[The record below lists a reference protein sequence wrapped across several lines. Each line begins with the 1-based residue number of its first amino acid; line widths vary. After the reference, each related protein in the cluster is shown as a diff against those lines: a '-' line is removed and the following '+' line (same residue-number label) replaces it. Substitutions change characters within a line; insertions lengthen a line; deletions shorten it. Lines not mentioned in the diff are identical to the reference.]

1 MLATKRPLFLIAG
14 CLFLFCLVEAG
25 CKSGAPGGSMG
36 PMGAMGPPNVSVI
49 ALEPHSLALTTE
61 LPGRVTAYLTAEIR
75 PQVNGIIKS
84 RQFKEGALVQAGQVL
99 YTIDPA
105 PYEAT
110 LAQSK
115 ANLASAQASVPALQ
129 AKVDRYR
136 DLLVI
141 HAVGQQDYDDALS
154 SLQQAQATVESDKA
168 AVETARINLS
178 YTPIRSPITGRI
190 GKSEVTVGGLVSS
203 YQTTVLALVQ
213 QIEPVY
219 VDVVE
224 SNAELLQ
231 LRKALEA
238 GNMRSD
244 AAAQHKVKLYL
255 EDGSLYPQ
263 SGTFEF
269 QDVTVGTSTGS
280 VTVRMTFPNR
290 NQILLPGMYVRAV
303 VEEGIQQ
310 NAILVPQQAVS
321 RDSKGTPYAW
331 IVDKDGKAERRNLEL
346 DRTVGNQWLVSKGLN
361 PSDQLIV
368 EGGDRVQ
375 AGMPVHAMQYQQ
387 STGQGSQNSTSQP
400 SVRPNQKAGIHV

>member
-1 MLATKRPLFLIAG
+1 MFAAKRPSFLIAG
-14 CLFLFCLVEAG
+14 CLFLLCLVEAG
-25 CKSGAPGGSMG
+25 CKSGSPGA
-36 PMGAMGPPNVSVI
+36 PMGAMGVPNVSVI
-49 ALEPHSLALTTE
+49 VLQPHPLALTTE
-61 LPGRVTAYLTAEIR
+61 LPGRVAAYLTAEIR
-75 PQVNGIIKS
+75 PQVSGIIKS
-84 RQFKEGALVQAGQVL
+84 RQFEEGALVQAGQVL
-99 YTIDPA
+99 YMIDSA

-115 ANLASAQASVPALQ
+115 ANLASAEASVPALQ

-154 SLQQAQATVESDKA
+154 SLQQAQATVDSDKA

-190 GKSEVTVGGLVSS
+190 GKSEVTVGGLVSA
-203 YQTTVLALVQ
+203 YQSTVLATVQ

-219 VDVVE
+219 VDVVQ
-224 SNAELLQ
+224 SNAELLR
-231 LRKALEA
+231 LRKALES
-238 GNMRSD
+238 GNMHSD
-244 AAAQHKVKLYL
+244 GSARHKVKLYL

-263 SGTFEF
+263 NGTFEF

-303 VEEGIQQ
+303 VEEGIKP
-310 NAILVPQQAVS
+310 NAILVPQQAVV

-331 IVDKDGKAERRNLEL
+331 VVNKEGKAERRDLEL
-346 DRTVGNQWLVSKGLN
+346 DRTVGNQWLVNTGLN
-361 PSDQLIV
+361 PSDQVIV

-375 AGMPVHAMQYQQ
+375 MGMPVHAVQYQQ
-387 STGQGSQNSTSQP
+387 SSGQPAQTSRNQL
-400 SVRPNQKAGIHV
+400 SVPANQRAGAHV

>member
-1 MLATKRPLFLIAG
+1 MFSATRPLFVLAG
-14 CLFLFCLVEAG
+14 CLSLFCLVDAG
-25 CKSGAPGGSMG
+25 CKSNPAGP
-36 PMGAMGPPNVSVI
+36 PMGVMGAPNVSVI
-49 ALEPHSLALTTE
+49 ALEPRPLVLTTE
-61 LPGRVTAYLTAEIR
+61 LPGRVAAYLTAEIR
-75 PQVNGIIKS
+75 PQVSGIIKS
-84 RQFKEGALVQAGQVL
+84 RQFKEGALVRAGQVL
-99 YTIDPA
+99 YTIDSA

-115 ANLASAQASVPALQ
+115 ATLASVEASVPALQ

-154 SLQQAQATVESDKA
+154 SLQQAEATVESDKA

-190 GKSEVTVGGLVSS
+190 GKSDVTVGGLVSS
-203 YQTTVLALVQ
+203 YQTTVLATVQ
-213 QIEPVY
+213 QIDPVY

-224 SNAELLQ
+224 SNAQLLQ
-231 LRKALEA
+231 LRKALDA
-238 GNMRSD
+238 GNMHSD
-244 AAAQHKVKLYL
+244 GSARHKVKLYL

-263 SGTFEF
+263 NGTFEF
-269 QDVTVGTSTGS
+269 QDVTVGSSTGS

-290 NQILLPGMYVRAV
+290 NQILLPGMYARAV
-303 VEEGIQQ
+303 VEEGIKQ

-331 IVDKDGKAERRNLEL
+331 VVNRDGKAERRDLEL

-361 PSDQLIV
+361 ASDRLIV

-375 AGMPVHAMQYQQ
+375 VGMPVHAVQYQQ
-387 STGQGSQNSTSQP
+387 SSGQPSQNSSNQLALP
-400 SVRPNQKAGIHV
+400 ANQKADTHV

>member
-1 MLATKRPLFLIAG
+1 MGA
-14 CLFLFCLVEAG
+14 V
-25 CKSGAPGGSMG
+25 GAPS
-36 PMGAMGPPNVSVI
+36 VSVI
-49 ALEPHSLALTTE
+49 ALEPHPLALTTE
-61 LPGRVTAYLTAEIR
+61 LPGRVAAYLTAEIR
-75 PQVNGIIKS
+75 PQVNGIIKT

-99 YTIDPA
+99 YMIDSA

-115 ANLASAQASVPALQ
+115 ATLASVEASVPALQ

-136 DLLVI
+136 DLLAI

-224 SNAELLQ
+224 SNAELLH

-263 SGTFEF
+263 TGTFEF

-303 VEEGIQQ
+303 VEEGIKQ
-310 NAILVPQQAVS
+310 NAILLPQQAVA

-361 PSDQLIV
+361 PSDRVIV

-375 AGMPVHAMQYQQ
+375 PGMSVHATQYQQ
-387 STGQGSQNSTSQP
+387 SPGQTSQNSTSQP

>member
-1 MLATKRPLFLIAG
+1 
-14 CLFLFCLVEAG
+14 
-25 CKSGAPGGSMG
+25 
-36 PMGAMGPPNVSVI
+36 MGPPNVSVI
-49 ALEPHSLALTTE
+49 ALEPHPLALTTE
-61 LPGRVTAYLTAEIR
+61 LPGRVAAYLTAEIR
-75 PQVNGIIKS
+75 PQVSGIIKS

-99 YTIDPA
+99 YTIDSA
-105 PYEAT
+105 PYEAA

-115 ANLASAQASVPALQ
+115 ANLASAQATVPALQ

-203 YQTTVLALVQ
+203 YQTTVLATVQ

-238 GNMRSD
+238 GNMQSD
-244 AAAQHKVKLYL
+244 GSAQHKVKLYL

-303 VEEGIQQ
+303 VEEGIKQ
-310 NAILVPQQAVS
+310 NAILLPQQAVA

-346 DRTVGNQWLVSKGLN
+346 DRTVGNQWLVSNGLN
-361 PSDQLIV
+361 PSDRVIV

-375 AGMPVHAMQYQQ
+375 AGMSVHATQYQQ
-387 STGQGSQNSTSQP
+387 SPGQTSQNSTNQP
-400 SVRPNQKAGIHV
+400 SVPPNQKAGAHV

>member
-1 MLATKRPLFLIAG
+1 
-14 CLFLFCLVEAG
+14 
-25 CKSGAPGGSMG
+25 MG
-36 PMGAMGPPNVSVI
+36 PAGPPSVSVI
-49 ALEPHSLALTTE
+49 ALEPHPLALTTE
-61 LPGRVTAYLTAEIR
+61 LPGRVAAYLTAEIR
-75 PQVNGIIKS
+75 PQVSGIIKS
-84 RQFKEGALVQAGQVL
+84 RQFTEGASVQAGQVL
-99 YTIDPA
+99 YMIDSA
-105 PYEAT
+105 PYEAV

-115 ANLASAQASVPALQ
+115 ANLASAQATVPALQ

-136 DLLVI
+136 DLVAI

-203 YQTTVLALVQ
+203 YQSTVLASVQ
-213 QIEPVY
+213 QIKPVY
-219 VDVVE
+219 VDVVQ
-224 SNAELLQ
+224 SNAELLR
-231 LRKALEA
+231 LRKALES

-244 AAAQHKVKLYL
+244 GSALHKVKLYL

-263 SGTFEF
+263 NGTFDF

-280 VTVRMTFPNR
+280 VTVRMTFPNQ

-303 VEEGIQQ
+303 VEEGIKQ

-331 IVDKDGKAERRNLEL
+331 VVNKDGKAERRDLEL

-361 PSDQLIV
+361 PSDQLVV

-375 AGMPVHAMQYQQ
+375 VGMPVHAVQYQQ
-387 STGQGSQNSTSQP
+387 SSGQTSRNPSSQQALP
-400 SVRPNQKAGIHV
+400 ANQKADAHV

>member
-1 MLATKRPLFLIAG
+1 
-14 CLFLFCLVEAG
+14 
-25 CKSGAPGGSMG
+25 
-36 PMGAMGPPNVSVI
+36 MGAPNVSVI
-49 ALEPHSLALTTE
+49 TLEPNPLALTTE

-99 YTIDPA
+99 YQIDSA
-105 PYEAT
+105 PYEAA

-115 ANLASAQASVPALQ
+115 ATLASVEASVPSLQ

-136 DLLVI
+136 DLLAI

-154 SLQQAQATVESDKA
+154 SLQQAKATVESDKA

-203 YQTTVLALVQ
+203 YQTTALATVQ

-224 SNAELLQ
+224 SNAELLR
-231 LRKALEA
+231 LRKALES
-238 GNMRSD
+238 GNMHSD
-244 AAAQHKVKLYL
+244 GSASHKVKLYL

-263 SGTFEF
+263 NGTFEF

-290 NQILLPGMYVRAV
+290 NQMLLPGMYVRAV
-303 VEEGIQQ
+303 VEEGIKQ

-331 IVDKDGKAERRNLEL
+331 IVNKDGKAERRDLEL
-346 DRTVGNQWLVSKGLN
+346 DRTVGNQWLVTKGLN
-361 PSDQLIV
+361 ASDRLIV
-368 EGGDRVQ
+368 EGGNRVQ
-375 AGMPVHAMQYQQ
+375 VGTPVHAVQYQQ
-387 STGQGSQNSTSQP
+387 SSGQPSQNSNSQLALP
-400 SVRPNQKAGIHV
+400 ADQKADAHV

>member
-1 MLATKRPLFLIAG
+1 MFAAKRPLFLIAG
-14 CLFLFCLVEAG
+14 CLSLFFLVEAG
-25 CKSGAPGGSMG
+25 CKSGPAGAPMG
-36 PMGAMGPPNVSVI
+36 PMGVPSVSVI
-49 ALEPHSLALTTE
+49 ALEPHPLALTTE

-84 RQFKEGALVQAGQVL
+84 RQFKEGALVRAGQVL
-99 YTIDPA
+99 YTIDSA

-115 ANLASAQASVPALQ
+115 ATLASVEASVPALQ

-154 SLQQAQATVESDKA
+154 SLQQAKATVESDKA

-203 YQTTVLALVQ
+203 YQTTALATVQ

-224 SNAELLQ
+224 SNAELLR
-231 LRKALEA
+231 LRKALES
-238 GNMRSD
+238 GNMHSD
-244 AAAQHKVKLYL
+244 GSASHKVKLYL

-263 SGTFEF
+263 NGTFEF

-290 NQILLPGMYVRAV
+290 NQMLLPGMYVRAV
-303 VEEGIQQ
+303 VEEGIKQ
-310 NAILVPQQAVS
+310 NAILIPQQAVS

-331 IVDKDGKAERRNLEL
+331 IVNKDGKAERRDLEL
-346 DRTVGNQWLVSKGLN
+346 DHTVGNQWLVSKGLN
-361 PSDQLIV
+361 ASDRLIV

-375 AGMPVHAMQYQQ
+375 VGMPVHAVQYQQ
-387 STGQGSQNSTSQP
+387 SSGQPSQNSS
-400 SVRPNQKAGIHV
+400 NQLALPANQEAGAHV

>member
-1 MLATKRPLFLIAG
+1 
-14 CLFLFCLVEAG
+14 
-25 CKSGAPGGSMG
+25 
-36 PMGAMGPPNVSVI
+36 MGAPNVSVI
-49 ALEPHSLALTTE
+49 TLKPQPLALTTE
-61 LPGRVTAYLTAEIR
+61 LPGRVAAYLTAEIR
-75 PQVNGIIKS
+75 PQVSGIIKS

-99 YTIDPA
+99 YMIDPA

-115 ANLASAQASVPALQ
+115 ANLASAEASVPALQ

-154 SLQQAQATVESDKA
+154 SLQQAQATVDSDKA

-203 YQTTVLALVQ
+203 YQSTVLATVQ

-224 SNAELLQ
+224 SNAELLR
-231 LRKALEA
+231 LRQDLEA
-238 GNMRSD
+238 GNMHSD
-244 AAAQHKVKLYL
+244 GSAQHKVKLYL

-263 SGTFEF
+263 NGTLDF
-269 QDVTVGTSTGS
+269 QDVTVGTSTSS

-303 VEEGIQQ
+303 VEEGIKQ

-321 RDSKGTPYAW
+321 RDSKGSPYAW
-331 IVDKDGKAERRNLEL
+331 VVNKEGKAERRDLEL

-375 AGMPVHAMQYQQ
+375 AGMPVHAVQYEQ
-387 STGQGSQNSTSQP
+387 SSGQP
-400 SVRPNQKAGIHV
+400 SQTSRNLLSVPPTRKAGAHV